1 MKKVIFDDKGHYLF
15 MVLSLLVWDFVH
27 DYHPQSQIGKNRLAN
42 CLHTVKYNNVEV
54 LGILEISNGIKRI
67 YDDSLRLYG
76 GRVVAQNNYAGLQGK
91 QRSFFGEKNIS
102 PKSKNPAL
110 INYEKTTSK
119 EKLITMKKIENS
131 PNIDAVL
138 GNFNFNMLSSIS
150 FEYEGNKEMNRDFR
164 YKEIFKG
171 IYRYIYDLTK
181 LSENDIGR
189 EIEKKEDLIDIKI
202 VKNSLVI
209 LGYLFMDM
217 FIECALKR
225 EKIHNSSRNTGK
237 GKELSPYSLFFD
249 FLKDISYRKKSRIL
263 LCIIINENNRK
274 EKNKNYKLG
283 SSKELIKK
291 MNIVVNSLDKLAN
304 KERNYQGGDGGEVS
318 NYSLDKLLTNPLEKD
333 SSEELEDESNKGLE
347 NDCKSIN
354 ESMENI
360 KSEMTKDEPN
370 IDEILKGA
378 KNIIRRI
385 TDNPRKYG
393 IINKNG
399 QNKMNN
405 IKMNIY
411 RNISTIH
418 FPFF

>member
-15 MVLSLLVWDFVH
+15 MILSLLVWDFVH

-42 CLHTVKYNNVEV
+42 CLHTIKYNNVEV

-76 GRVVAQNNYAGLQGK
+76 GRVVAQNNYAGLEGK
-91 QRSFFGEKNIS
+91 QRSYYGDKNIS
-102 PKSKNPAL
+102 PKNKDPRL

-119 EKLITMKKIENS
+119 EKLITMKIIENN

-150 FEYEGNKEMNRDFR
+150 FEYEEGNKEMNRDFR

-171 IYRYIYDLTK
+171 IYRYLYDLTK

-209 LGYLFMDM
+209 LSYLFMDM
-217 FIECALKR
+217 FIEYALKR

-274 EKNKNYKLG
+274 EKNKKYKLG
-283 SSKELIKK
+283 STKELIKK

-304 KERNYQGGDGGEVS
+304 KERNYRGGEVINLVS
-318 NYSLDKLLTNPLEKD
+318 SSSLDKLLSNSLEED
-333 SSEELEDESNKGLE
+333 SSEELEDESNKELE

-354 ESMENI
+354 ESMENL
-360 KSEMTKDEPN
+360 KSEITRAEPN

-378 KNIIRRI
+378 KNIIRSI
-385 TDNPRKYG
+385 TDNPRKY
-393 IINKNG
+393 
-399 QNKMNN
+399 
-405 IKMNIY
+405 
-411 RNISTIH
+411 
-418 FPFF
+418 